1 MARNAAAGS
10 DSKERMLEAAISL
23 MRGSGLSGAGINEIV
38 RESGAPKG
46 SVYYFFPDGKLS
58 LASEALTIYAQ
69 RVGSFL
75 DAALSSRKRPEDKVR
90 ALFAAFAKRVRE
102 SGYLKSCPVGTV
114 SLDLIGDACRLQPV
128 LADALGQWVDPIAA
142 RHFDFGNARR
152 TRAFASVV
160 LTAVEGAYVRC
171 RAELLA
177 MSLHR
182 SGEVAGRAGE
192 GLIGSRR
199 GVQRPRRSDRSAP
212 HTTPIRSEAAARAG
226 IAGPGSI
233 SASSSAISV
242 SFWSGSIRPSPPC
255 GPAGP
260 VEARARCPVSA
271 PSGDRPRQDGLG
283 LIADNSSLAL
293 TAVKSTAS
301 ASSPE
306 FPTSA
311 SISA

>member
-58 LASEALTIYAQ
+58 LASEALAIYAQ

-128 LADALGQWVDPIAA
+128 LADALGQWVDCIAA
-142 RHFDFGNARR
+142 HFDFGNARR
-152 TRAFASVV
+152 TRAFASLV

-171 RAELLA
+171 RAE
-177 MSLHR
+177 R
-182 SGEVAGRAGE
+182 SDKAFTEAGE
-192 GLIGSRR
+192 
-199 GVQRPRRSDRSAP
+199 
-212 HTTPIRSEAAARAG
+212 
-226 IAGPGSI
+226 
-233 SASSSAISV
+233 
-242 SFWSGSIRPSPPC
+242 W
-255 GPAGP
+255 
-260 VEARARCPVSA
+260 
-271 PSGDRPRQDGLG
+271 
-283 LIADNSSLAL
+283 LAEL
-293 TAVKSTAS
+293 AQG
-301 ASSPE
+301 
-306 FPTSA
+306 
-311 SISA
+311 

>member
-58 LASEALTIYAQ
+58 LASEALAIYAQ

-128 LADALGQWVDPIAA
+128 LADALDQWVDCIAT
-142 RHFDFGNARR
+142 HFDFGNARR

-171 RAELLA
+171 RAE
-177 MSLHR
+177 R
-182 SGEVAGRAGE
+182 SDKAFTEAGE
-192 GLIGSRR
+192 
-199 GVQRPRRSDRSAP
+199 
-212 HTTPIRSEAAARAG
+212 
-226 IAGPGSI
+226 
-233 SASSSAISV
+233 
-242 SFWSGSIRPSPPC
+242 W
-255 GPAGP
+255 
-260 VEARARCPVSA
+260 
-271 PSGDRPRQDGLG
+271 
-283 LIADNSSLAL
+283 LAEL
-293 TAVKSTAS
+293 AQG
-301 ASSPE
+301 
-306 FPTSA
+306 
-311 SISA
+311 